1 MKRKVHLLNYFMLV
15 LVVVLNFSTLLA
27 QEIVYVYDP
36 GRIDA
41 ITGENPDIPTI
52 RLLEENGY
60 TVHHFTTLALSS
72 ATPEQIDSLN
82 SADLIFI
89 GRAVGST
96 NFESPN
102 KELWNAISAPII
114 TQNMWAL
121 RSNRMNWFNSADCAN
136 IDVPLDEVFQGE
148 IWTDDPV
155 FEGLSGI
162 TDWWTGPYS
171 TINVTDAGNGEV
183 LATKTG
189 DNYVLFA
196 RFESFVE
203 FYDGSVDMPEGQRVY
218 FGSASDNMLD
228 EEGNNIF
235 NYLGFTEGIKKV
247 FLNEIANLTGIFEPV
262 NTGFNRKNM
271 LESLS
276 VYPIPASTT
285 LNIEMTNLKNV
296 DVIAFSGKVV
306 ASVLAQ
312 GSKTVIDLSG
322 LKKGV
327 YYLKIS
333 DINNDNVIK
342 KVLVE

>member
-1 MKRKVHLLNYFMLV
+1 MKRKVHLLNYFALV
-15 LVVVLNFSTLLA
+15 LVVVLNFGTLLA

-41 ITGENPDIPTI
+41 VSGENPDIPII
-52 RLLEENGY
+52 RVLEENGY
-60 TVHHFTTLALSS
+60 TVHHFTSLALSS
-72 ATPEQIDSLN
+72 ATQEQIDSLN
-82 SADLIFI
+82 SADLVFI
-89 GRAVGST
+89 GRAVGSA

-102 KELWNAISAPII
+102 KELWNAISAPVI

-162 TDWWTGPYS
+162 VDWWTGPYS

-203 FYDGSVDMPEGQRVY
+203 FYEGSVDIPEGQRVY

-235 NYLGFTEGIKKV
+235 NYWGFTEDVKKV

-276 VYPIPASTT
+276 VYPIPATSIV
-285 LNIEMTNLKNV
+285 NIEMDNLKSV
-296 DVIAFSGKVV
+296 DVIAYSGKVV
-306 ASVLAQ
+306 TTAPAMGNKLVLDV
-312 GSKTVIDLSG
+312 SS
-322 LKKGV
+322 LKKGA
-327 YYLKIS
+327 YFLKIT
-333 DINNDNVIK
+333 DNNNDNVIK
-342 KVLVE
+342 KVLVD